1 MCEQPSISPLRQVW
15 LGVTPGF
22 KASGGHHHALAR
34 GGDGLATFVGFVRRA
49 AESYLSRLG
58 EMFGERERRAGAEEQ
73 KICECLVRELSETE
87 PMGIRRRQGHAAR
100 AYASIKPGTKWA

>member
-49 AESYLSRLG
+49 AESYLSRLS
-58 EMFGERERRAGAEEQ
+58 EMFGERESAER
-73 KICECLVRELSETE
+73 VRKSKK
-87 PMGIRRRQGHAAR
+87 
-100 AYASIKPGTKWA
+100 SVSV